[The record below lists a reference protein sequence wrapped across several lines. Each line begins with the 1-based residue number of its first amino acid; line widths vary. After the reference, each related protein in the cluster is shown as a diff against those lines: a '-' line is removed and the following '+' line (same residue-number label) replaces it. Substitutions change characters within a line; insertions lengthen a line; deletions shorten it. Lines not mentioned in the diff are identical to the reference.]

1 MNRLSK
7 LILRIRTLPKIV
19 VSRGVKVSDSH
30 AFVIA
35 RASAS
40 DIYWYF
46 ADNIADKRLKK
57 TRKA

>member
-1 MNRLSK
+1 MKALQDK
-7 LILRIRTLPKIV
+7 L
-19 VSRGVKVSDSH
+19 VSRREKVSDSH